1 MFSSIAKTLF
11 GSILK
16 STIEDLIER
25 NISIIQKDLDDIIA
39 TFDGWTNV
47 RSKHLFGQFLYH
59 LMHLIQLYKLLEI
72 VLKIRIRIK
81 FCLSFKKKADTI
93 YLKTCYVY

>member
-1 MFSSIAKTLF
+1 MFSLTAKTLF

-16 STIEDLIER
+16 STTEDLIER
-25 NISIIQKDLDDIIA
+25 NISTTQKDLDDITAI
-39 TFDGWTNV
+39 FDRQTNV
-47 RSKHLFGQFLYH
+47 QSEHLFDQFLYH

-72 VLKIRIRIK
+72 VLKIKTGMK
-81 FCLSFKKKADTI
+81 FCLPFKKKADMI